1 MDQPAPPVLLYTL
14 AGCIHCVSA
23 RRLLRALD
31 IPFEER
37 AGDGVPGFRA
47 LLAERTGRRTVPQ
60 VLIRDEPIGGASDL
74 ARLERRGVLMARVS
88 GQPFPVARVRR
99 RLSAPRLVAA
109 AATAPFGG
117 RCSPWRH
124 VLELRDRDG
133 RLVEREVL
141 PSAEHAREAERAL
154 ELDGG
159 GDLEAGPRVDPPGA

>member
-1 MDQPAPPVLLYTL
+1 
-14 AGCIHCVSA
+14 
-23 RRLLRALD
+23 
-31 IPFEER
+31 
-37 AGDGVPGFRA
+37 
-47 LLAERTGRRTVPQ
+47 VPQ
-60 VLIRDEPIGGASDL
+60 VLIRGEPIGGASDL